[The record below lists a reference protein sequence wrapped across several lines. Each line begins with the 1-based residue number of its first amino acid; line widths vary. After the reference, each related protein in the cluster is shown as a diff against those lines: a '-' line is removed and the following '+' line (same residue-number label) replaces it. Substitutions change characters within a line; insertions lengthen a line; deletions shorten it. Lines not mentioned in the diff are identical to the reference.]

1 MLQIVRV
8 EKADE
13 KLGVICIVYIIDS
26 RVMVLKLSKKVHFFN
41 FVLTSARNLS
51 LLKQITSMHLKGLV
65 THFQKMVLF
74 IML

>member
-26 RVMVLKLSKKVHFFN
+26 RVMVLQLSKKVHFFN

-65 THFQKMVLF
+65 THFQKMALF